1 MKRSWMRIVVGL
13 VLAVGLATVV
23 APRVALAATCDHSNG
38 TASWDTSSTWSCGH
52 VPLNTDDVTIS
63 GGTVNLD
70 TTSAVAQSVSVSGG
84 ILAMGSDSTTAR
96 SLTVGGNVSIAGGAT
111 LTVNSA
117 AATHS
122 LEIGGNFINDGT
134 FTTVNSSGQIN
145 TSFGGTAATI
155 SGSNAIAFYNV
166 TVNSGATVSLS
177 RNIAVLTGG
186 TATVN
191 GTLNTGTYVVSG
203 AGTFTLAAGGTLGI
217 GSPSG
222 ITAAVGT
229 ATGNIQ
235 TTTARNFN
243 VGGNYTYNGTAA
255 QNTGT
260 GFPTNLTGILT
271 INSGNT
277 VTLNSARV
285 IASGG
290 TLSIVAGVFAAGDNT
305 ITGPG
310 FTIKRSGGTMTG
322 QPGPAA
328 AYDVIYTGNSM
339 ITTDELN
346 GGNLRSVTVNLTAG
360 QTLTLVRYCSP
371 SGNLT
376 VAGGIFDL
384 STETIDPRVQGGMLT
399 VSNGATLKIGG
410 TNGFPAKYIY
420 GHSLAPSSTVE
431 YAGSSQTVS
440 AESYGNLTISGS
452 GTKILATT
460 TTVAGDL
467 TVSAGTFD
475 LQSWTANRSAVGG
488 TLTVSNGAVLSVGN
502 TNNFPANYT
511 TVALGPTSTVN
522 YDADSGAQTV
532 SAQTYGHLTLSG
544 SSAGAK
550 TMPGTAMT
558 TAGNFTLS
566 GKATTTTAA
575 NLTVGGNLDVGTG
588 TQLTVAGFAFMVTG
602 TTSVAGTLT
611 HSNATGTKQY
621 TGRVTISTG
630 GVWNNSG
637 NAAITVRGG
646 LMHSGATLTA
656 GNGVYKFDVNDQ
668 AIGGTSAISI
678 ASVTVA
684 GVTLTNSGT
693 LTVGSALSGTGG
705 LTNGATGTLNIGGTS
720 DITTLTATV
729 SGNTV
734 NFSGATQT
742 VKAVTYHHLTLS
754 GSGTKTLTGVTT
766 INGNLTLSGSAT
778 AAAAA
783 GMKIGGGVT
792 LGSGT
797 TFDASSDTHIMSGD
811 WTNNGGT
818 FTANTSTITFNGI
831 GAQGIGGTTS
841 TTFNNLTV
849 SNSSAT
855 ISLATAQTVNGTLTI
870 GSGAT
875 LGDDGFTLTAKGN
888 VVNSG
893 THSGTGKLLLNGG
906 AAAHNLSGSGSY
918 GNLELDDANGATLG
932 GSPTVNG
939 TLTLTNGLLTLGD
952 NNLTIGSDSAI
963 AGGPFSGSKMIVA
976 DGAGSLCKS
985 LGTISNYSYPIG
997 DATTGADYSPV
1008 TGVTASGSASGN
1020 PSICFRVTNAAYPGM
1035 PGGPTTWITRY
1046 WTGSKTGTWT
1056 ALSYG
1061 ATFNFVAGDPNNST
1075 NPMEGKKWDGATWVT
1090 LGPVSLVS
1098 NSFTGTGLTSLSDFT
1113 AYNSEPTAVTLASF
1127 EAAQATD
1134 TIMVTWVTLS
1144 ELDNRGFNVWRGTSP
1159 AGPDIKLNDT
1169 MIPSQSPG
1177 LPVSDFTYTFEDS
1190 KDLVPGT
1197 TYYYWLEDLD
1207 TNDRLTLHPEPISVA
1222 YAAPTAV
1229 RLGSLSTGPAS
1240 RMEVMIAEH
1249 PAGPF
1254 AAVTITAVLALMAVA
1269 DTARSGVRRRR

>member
-1 MKRSWMRIVVGL
+1 MKRSWMRIMVGL
-13 VLAVGLATVV
+13 VLAVGLAAVV
-23 APRVALAATCDHSNG
+23 APRAALAATCDHSSG
-38 TASWDTSSTWSCGH
+38 TASWDTPSTWSCGH
-52 VPLNTDDVTIS
+52 VPLNTDDVTIT
-63 GGTVNLD
+63 GGTVNMD
-70 TTSAVAQSVSVSGG
+70 TTSAVAQSVFISGG
-84 ILAMGSDSTTAR
+84 ILSMGSDSTTAR
-96 SLTVGGNVSIAGGAT
+96 TLTVGGNVSIASGAT

-117 AATHS
+117 AAAHS

-134 FTTVNSSGQIN
+134 FTTINSSGQIN

-290 TLSIVAGVFAAGDNT
+290 TVSIVAGVFAAGDNT

-310 FTIKRSGGTMTG
+310 FVINRSGGTMTG
-322 QPGPAA
+322 HPGPSGL
-328 AYDVIYTGNSM
+328 YDVTYTGNSM
-339 ITTDELN
+339 TTTDEL
-346 GGNLRSVTVNLTAG
+346 GGGGLRNVTVNLTAG
-360 QTLTLVRYCSP
+360 QTLTLGRYSSP
-371 SGNLT
+371 DGNLT
-376 VAGGIFDL
+376 IAGGIFDL
-384 STETIDPRVQGGMLT
+384 SIFTFQSLVQGGVLT
-399 VSNGATLKIGG
+399 VGNGATLKIGG
-410 TNGFPAKYIY
+410 TNGFPANYTN

-431 YAGSSQTVS
+431 YAGSSQIVS
-440 AESYGNLTISGS
+440 GETYGHLTISGS
-452 GTKILATT
+452 GIKSLASG

-475 LQSWTANRSAVGG
+475 LRSSTANRSTVGG
-488 TLTVSNGAVLSVGN
+488 TLTVSNGAVLLVGG
-502 TNNFPANYT
+502 TNNFPVNYT
-511 TVALGPTSTVN
+511 TVTLGPTSTVN
-522 YDADSGAQTV
+522 YDANSGAQTV
-532 SAQTYGHLTLSG
+532 SAQIYGHLTLSG
-544 SSAGAK
+544 SSSGAK

-611 HSNATGTKQY
+611 HSNATGIKQY
-621 TGRVTISTG
+621 TGLVTINTG

-637 NAAITVRGG
+637 NAAITFRGG
-646 LMHSGATLTA
+646 LTHNGTTFTA
-656 GNGVYKFDVNDQ
+656 GTGAYTFDTNDQ

-678 ASVTVA
+678 PSVTVTDA
-684 GVTLTNSGT
+684 TVTNNGT
-693 LTVGSALSGTGG
+693 LTAGSALSGTGG
-705 LTNGATGTLNIGGTS
+705 LTNSATGTLNIGGAS
-720 DITTLTATV
+720 GITTLIATV
-729 SGNTV
+729 GGNTV
-734 NFSGATQT
+734 NYSGAAQT
-742 VKAVTYHHLTLS
+742 VKAVEYYHLTLS
-754 GSGTKTLTGVTT
+754 GNGAKTLTGVAM
-766 INGNLTLSGSAT
+766 INGNLTLNGGAT
-778 AAAAA
+778 AAAATDMTISGA
-783 GMKIGGGVT
+783 VT
-792 LGSGT
+792 LGAGT
-797 TFDASSDTHIMSGD
+797 TFDATSYIHTVSGD

-818 FTANTSTITFNGI
+818 FTVGTSTIMFNSTV
-831 GAQGIGGTTS
+831 AQSIGGATS
-841 TTFNNLTV
+841 TTFNNLTI

-855 ISLATAQTVNGTLTI
+855 VSLGVAQTVNGTLTI
-870 GSGAT
+870 ASDAT
-875 LGDDGFTLTAKGN
+875 LADGGFTLTAKGD
-888 VVNSG
+888 VANSG
-893 THSGTGKLLLNGG
+893 THGGTGKLSLSGST
-906 AAAHNLSGSGSY
+906 AAHNLSGSGSY
-918 GNLELDDANGATLG
+918 GNLELDDANGATLS

-939 TLTLTNGLLTLGD
+939 TLTLTSGLLTLGG

-963 AGGPFSGSKMIVA
+963 AGGPFSAGKMIVA

-997 DATTGADYSPV
+997 DATASADYSPV
-1008 TGVTASGSASGN
+1008 TGVTVSGSASGN
-1020 PSICFRVTNAAYPGM
+1020 PSICFRVTDAVYPSM
-1035 PGGPTTWITRY
+1035 PSGPTTWITRY

-1056 ALSYG
+1056 AFSYG

-1134 TIMVTWVTLS
+1134 MIVVTWETAS
-1144 ELDNRGFNVWRGTSP
+1144 ELNNRGFNLWRGASA

-1169 MIPSQSPG
+1169 VIPSQSQG
-1177 LPVSDFTYTFEDS
+1177 LPVSDFSYTFEDS

-1207 TNDRLTLHPEPISVA
+1207 TNDTLTRHEPVSVS

-1229 RLGSLSTGPAS
+1229 RLSGLSTGPAS

-1249 PAGPF
+1249 PSGPF
-1254 AAVTITAVLALMAVA
+1254 AAVTIVAVLALMAVA
-1269 DTARSGVRRRR
+1269 DTARASVRRRR